1 MAGREREKWRK
12 IIMRKLE
19 GRDRVEWHC
28 FKDIIKEHN
37 KLFEYAD
44 TSRSRVVQLEIQ
56 VVQLQQEKLELQR
69 RVQEL
74 SLTRGAGGSAP
85 GSEKIAALE
94 QKLFKLQEEVTELHR
109 QKGENAEKLMEF
121 NNVLREKEH
130 ELTIKEGQIQ
140 DLTIDKQGVD
150 QECTHLQQKIIE
162 LDSSCQMVKDEL
174 QALQL
179 ACTTMEE
186 NYRKVQEENQEL
198 VARWM
203 AQKAKAADEI
213 NAQNENQLRVRQ
225 QKLLKDLSEAAKEP
239 VNINH
244 EHFGAPTVPFCAII
258 SIPSYPDKKFD
269 VHEGEVNAARF
280 SSSGRLF
287 ASGGADRKV
296 KIWEQ
301 VNGNYTIKGVFY
313 GCNSGVMSVQFD
325 PQEKLVLAASHEGAC
340 RVWTLSDQRSRHT
353 LTGHSQKVMS
363 AKFFG
368 GATKVVSGAHDRTLK
383 IWDLRSKQC
392 TRTIFAGSSCNDI
405 VINEGIGA
413 QVASGHLDKTVRFWD
428 VRSDNQSSVGEIT
441 LQGKITSLDLTHDR
455 NYMLA
460 SARDDTVKLLDL
472 RMNQVMST
480 CSADG
485 FKVATDHTRASF
497 SPDGQYVIC
506 GSHDGSIF
514 VWDASTAK
522 LEKVLKEHSAS
533 VIVCAWHPD
542 GSSIISCDRNK
553 HAILWTN
560 RY

>member
-1 MAGREREKWRK
+1 MAGREREWRK

-56 VVQLQQEKLELQR
+56 AVQLQQEKLELQG

-74 SLTRGAGGSAP
+74 SLTGGAGGSAP

-198 VARWM
+198 ISRWM

-239 VNINH
+239 VNINY

-269 VHEGEVNAARF
+269 VHDGEVNAARF

-301 VNGNYTIKGVFY
+301 VNGWADIHIFTIY
-313 GCNSGVMSVQFD
+313 LC
-325 PQEKLVLAASHEGAC
+325 
-340 RVWTLSDQRSRHT
+340 HT
-353 LTGHSQKVMS
+353 K
-363 AKFFG
+363 
-368 GATKVVSGAHDRTLK
+368 
-383 IWDLRSKQC
+383 
-392 TRTIFAGSSCNDI
+392 TR
-405 VINEGIGA
+405 
-413 QVASGHLDKTVRFWD
+413 
-428 VRSDNQSSVGEIT
+428 
-441 LQGKITSLDLTHDR
+441 
-455 NYMLA
+455 
-460 SARDDTVKLLDL
+460 
-472 RMNQVMST
+472 
-480 CSADG
+480 
-485 FKVATDHTRASF
+485 
-497 SPDGQYVIC
+497 
-506 GSHDGSIF
+506 
-514 VWDASTAK
+514 STAQDLVSK
-522 LEKVLKEHSAS
+522 
-533 VIVCAWHPD
+533 
-542 GSSIISCDRNK
+542 
-553 HAILWTN
+553 
-560 RY
+560 